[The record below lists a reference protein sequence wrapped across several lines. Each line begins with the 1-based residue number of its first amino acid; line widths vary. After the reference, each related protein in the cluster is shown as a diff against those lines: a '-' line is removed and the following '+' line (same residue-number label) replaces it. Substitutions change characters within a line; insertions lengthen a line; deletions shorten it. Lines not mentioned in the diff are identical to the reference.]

1 VEKEARK
8 ITIIGGGLAGCEGA
22 WQLAEA
28 GIPVTLYEM
37 RPEKMTPAHES
48 DLLGELVCSNS
59 LGSNLLTNAVGI
71 LKEEL
76 RKMNSLII
84 QAADEGRVPA
94 GKALAVDRMNFSQF
108 ITKTITSHP
117 NIKLIREEV
126 THIPEEGIV
135 IVASGPLTSD
145 TLSKKLMELTG
156 EEYMYFYDA
165 TSPIVTR
172 ESVNEEAGFWG
183 SRYDEDG
190 TDYFNAPMTQEEYD
204 AFYNA
209 LITAELHKSH
219 EWEEKEI
226 FFEECMPIDEIACRG
241 KDTLRFGPLKPVGL
255 INPKTGH
262 RPWAVIQLRKEDA
275 EGNLLNLVGFQ
286 TSLKWGEQER
296 VFKMIPA
303 LKGAEFVRFGTIHR
317 NTYINS
323 PKLLTPSL
331 QLKENPRIFFAGQ
344 ITGVDGYIESTGMG
358 LVAGIN
364 AERITNGLEPIA
376 FPAETVIGSLLKF
389 ISGAETKNF
398 QPMNAN
404 FGLLPPLTERI
415 RDKKARRQAI
425 AERALTALEKINLK
439 MI

>member
-1 VEKEARK
+1 MEKEARK

-94 GKALAVDRMNFSQF
+94 GKALAVDRMKFSQF

-172 ESVNEEAGFWG
+172 ESVNE
-183 SRYDEDG
+183 
-190 TDYFNAPMTQEEYD
+190 
-204 AFYNA
+204 
-209 LITAELHKSH
+209 
-219 EWEEKEI
+219 
-226 FFEECMPIDEIACRG
+226 
-241 KDTLRFGPLKPVGL
+241 
-255 INPKTGH
+255 
-262 RPWAVIQLRKEDA
+262 
-275 EGNLLNLVGFQ
+275 
-286 TSLKWGEQER
+286 
-296 VFKMIPA
+296 
-303 LKGAEFVRFGTIHR
+303 
-317 NTYINS
+317 
-323 PKLLTPSL
+323 
-331 QLKENPRIFFAGQ
+331 
-344 ITGVDGYIESTGMG
+344 
-358 LVAGIN
+358 
-364 AERITNGLEPIA
+364 
-376 FPAETVIGSLLKF
+376 IG
-389 ISGAETKNF
+389 
-398 QPMNAN
+398 
-404 FGLLPPLTERI
+404 
-415 RDKKARRQAI
+415 
-425 AERALTALEKINLK
+425 RAHV
-439 MI
+439 